1 MTRSFEVAVGW
12 VPKRACGQCLWIRDY
27 VGRRICYHGGQVGRT
42 VRGEEDATFCEDY
55 EEAEA

>member
-12 VPKRACGQCLWIRDY
+12 VPERLCGECVWLRDY
-27 VGRRICYHGGQVGRT
+27 CGRRVCYARGQVGRT

-55 EEAEA
+55 EEAGP